1 MNIVALIVCYLIGS
15 INFAY
20 LVAKYKKINIQ
31 EIGSGNPG
39 SSNVLRALGRNYAI
53 VVLLG
58 DLFKGVVP
66 FLLFGIQTESIIYGV
81 MAVVGHCFPVFYKF
95 KGGKGVAT
103 YLGTVVGYIIFL
115 APDLDIVFWQLFFI
129 LGFVVLYFGIFY
141 IFRISAISSLITCTV
156 GALYIIF
163 QESTVL
169 ITASQILIV
178 VLIFYQHRENLSR
191 LSKGDENKF

>member
-1 MNIVALIVCYLIGS
+1 MNIVAMIVCYLIGS

-115 APDLDIVFWQLFFI
+115 APDLDIVFWQFFFI

-156 GALYIIF
+156 GSLYIIF
-163 QESTVL
+163 QESTAL

>member
-1 MNIVALIVCYLIGS
+1 MNIVAVIFCYLIGS
-15 INFAY
+15 VNFAY

-58 DLFKGVVP
+58 DLFKGVMP

-81 MAVVGHCFPVFYKF
+81 MAVVGHCFPIFYKF

-115 APDLDIVFWQLFFI
+115 APDLGIVFWQFFFI

>member
-1 MNIVALIVCYLIGS
+1 MNIVAVIVCYLIGS

-39 SSNVLRALGRNYAI
+39 SSNVLRALGKNYAI

-81 MAVVGHCFPVFYKF
+81 MAVVGHCFPIFYKF

-103 YLGTVVGYIIFL
+103 YLGTVIGYIVFL
-115 APDLDIVFWQLFFI
+115 APDLDIKFWQFFFI

-178 VLIFYQHRENLSR
+178 ILIFYQHRENLSR

>member
-1 MNIVALIVCYLIGS
+1 MNIVAVIFCYLIGS

-39 SSNVLRALGRNYAI
+39 SSNILRALGRNYAI

-81 MAVVGHCFPVFYKF
+81 MAVIGHCFPIFYKF

-115 APDLDIVFWQLFFI
+115 APDLDVVFWQFFFI

-141 IFRISAISSLITCTV
+141 LSLIH
-156 GALYIIF
+156 I
-163 QESTVL
+163 
-169 ITASQILIV
+169 
-178 VLIFYQHRENLSR
+178 
-191 LSKGDENKF
+191 